1 MTTHWRTTAERT
13 RNLLLLGMP
22 LGVLCGLLGLSGT
35 EYRVSILRRF
45 FHYPTTRTIP
55 FNLTISIMTLAAGLV
70 GREPST
76 NAALVW
82 PLLPELAALLG
93 GAIVGLFAGAEYADR
108 RPTQRFERW
117 TLAAIVAIGLTLI
130 AAMIHPF
137 HAQLPLSL
145 GVRVPVGVALGV
157 FIGMVSSV
165 RGISGGQLL
174 IPALVLAFGADI
186 KVAGTASACVSF
198 PIVLVGLVRHAKT
211 STFVPE
217 REYQELVVPLGIGSA
232 IGAVTG
238 GHLVA
243 RVPATALGWILGAL
257 MIVSSIRGLRD
268 RAATPDSHR

>member
-1 MTTHWRTTAERT
+1 MTTNWRTTAERT

-70 GREPST
+70 GREPAT
-76 NAALVW
+76 NAAQVW

-93 GAIVGLFAGAEYADR
+93 GAIVGLYAGAAYSDR
-108 RPTQRFERW
+108 RPTRRFERW
-117 TLAAIVAIGLTLI
+117 SLVGIVAVGAMLI

-137 HAQLPLSL
+137 HAELPFSL
-145 GVRVPVGVALGV
+145 GVRVPVGVAIGV
-157 FIGMVSSV
+157 FIGMVSSI

-186 KVAGTASACVSF
+186 KIAGTASACVSL
-198 PIVLVGLVRHAKT
+198 PIVLVGLVRHART

-238 GHLVA
+238 GHLVS
-243 RVPATALGWILGAL
+243 RVPPIALGLILGAL
-257 MIVSSIRGLRD
+257 MIVSSARGLRE
-268 RAATPDSHR
+268 RATSPESR